1 MQLITK
7 QRFEV
12 PDMLGQHFIFGFW
25 NAPRLDRSGHGCR
38 LGCWLLLG
46 WLAFWLPIV
55 GHACQLNNAA
65 PGQRDGLPTVAPAAS
80 ACANAIDSHTRLP
93 APDTDCYVLMAAAIG
108 ASVTSVSTNNA
119 FDLPLVAAPAASAH
133 APRLEVRAV
142 RMATPTGQRQPTPL
156 YLRNQ
161 RLLI

>member
-12 PDMLGQHFIFGFW
+12 PDMLGQRFIFGFW
-25 NAPRLDRSGHGCR
+25 NAPRLDRSGHRRR

-46 WLAFWLPIV
+46 WLAFWLPTV
-55 GHACQLNNAA
+55 GYACQLNNAA
-65 PGQRDGLPTVAPAAS
+65 PGQRNGLSTVAPAAS
-80 ACANAIDSHTRLP
+80 ACANAIDSQSRLP
-93 APDTDCYVLMAAAIG
+93 APDTDCHFLMAAAIG
-108 ASVTSVSTNNA
+108 ASVTSVSTSNA
-119 FDLPLVAAPAASAH
+119 FDFPLVAAPAAGASAL
-133 APRLEVRAV
+133 RLEVRAV